1 MEMFDAAIK
10 QYDAAIE
17 AIKLFFQNID
27 WLEIGLATNDT
38 MLMLGGSL
46 LFTVLLGLPLG
57 VLLFLCSPRQL
68 LENRG
73 LYAVLSVMV
82 NILRSLPF
90 IILLIVMI
98 PFTVLITGTSLGVA
112 GAIPPLVVGATP
124 FFARLVETAL
134 REVDR
139 GIIEATQSMGATTR
153 QIIMNALLPEARPGI
168 FAAITVTAI
177 TLVSYTAMAGVVGAG
192 GLGDLAIRFG
202 YQRFQTDVMIV
213 TVVLLLILV
222 QVLQMVGD
230 RLVVHF
236 SRK

>member
-1 MEMFDAAIK
+1 MEALLA
-10 QYDAAIE
+10 
-17 AIKLFFQNID
+17 NID
-27 WLEIGLATNDT
+27 WYEIWLATLDT
-38 MLMLGGSL
+38 FLMLGGSL

-57 VLLFLCSPRQL
+57 VLLFLTGPRQL
-68 LENRG
+68 FEQKAVYG
-73 LYAVLSVMV
+73 LLSLLV
-82 NILRSLPF
+82 NVLRSLPF

-98 PFTVLITGTSLGVA
+98 PFTVFITGTSLGVA

-139 GIIEATQSMGATTR
+139 GILEATQAMGATTG
-153 QIIMNALLPEARPGI
+153 QIIWNALLPEARPGI

-202 YQRFQTDVMIV
+202 YQRFQTDVMVV
-213 TVVLLLILV
+213 TVVLLLVLV
-222 QVLQMVGD
+222 QILQTVGD
-230 RLVVHF
+230 KLVVHF